1 MELFD
6 LDPNRL
12 DTSWLNHPRE
22 YHQQAERL
30 ADAEDTF
37 ARAKAARDVVKAEL
51 DTAIRKDCTSFGLPK
66 VTDEGVKNTIIVQAR
81 MQVAELAVLD
91 AKNKMAH
98 IAAIVDA
105 LEHKK
110 EAMVNLV
117 KLESRDYFN
126 HGSPSTSFG
135 VSKEHGITQTHRA
148 SAREVEEAF
157 RSKRK
162 SLGEGE
168 RGEE

>member
-1 MELFD
+1 MQLELFD

-30 ADAEDTF
+30 AEAEDTF

-51 DTAIRKDCTSFGLPK
+51 DTAIRKDPTSFGLPK

-81 MQVAELAVLD
+81 MQVAETSVLD

-110 EAMVNLV
+110 KAMEMLV
-117 KLESRDYFN
+117 QLESRDYFS
-126 HGSPSTSFG
+126 HPRAPFG
-135 VSKEHGITQTHRA
+135 VSKEHGMTQTHRA

-157 RSKRK
+157 RPKRK

-168 RGEE
+168 REE